1 MNIFKRIWD
10 KYKRFFKR
18 LFSYKKNNRIKKVS
32 ESKYAK
38 KHYEVGYNSKD

>member
-10 KYKRFFKR
+10 KDKRFFKR
-18 LFSYKKNNRIKKVS
+18 LFSHNKNNRIKKVS

-38 KHYEVGYNSKD
+38 KHYEVGYYSKD